1 MVKPLVT
8 VGITMLIASFNMVYA
23 QGIGPGMAITAKF
36 TDEKVSEGSIVCTSA
51 EGIKPCNEEYS
62 VSIAGVYWENPA
74 VVLLDKKIP
83 DGKPVITEGRSRVR
97 VGGVSGKIR
106 KGDFI
111 TSSTTPGLGKRA
123 DKSGN
128 VLGVA
133 EEDMPGEGNE
143 EAIIYALVNI
153 RPAIVAT
160 TARGNLLES
169 LRQGLLAPTLAPLAS
184 LRYLLAI
191 LVAMA
196 AFILGFVYFGR
207 VAKGGVEAIGR
218 NPLARKAIQIG
229 VALNLLMTVAIMAG
243 GLVLAYVI
251 LII

>member
-1 MVKPLVT
+1 M
-8 VGITMLIASFNMVYA
+8 
-23 QGIGPGMAITAKF
+23 
-36 TDEKVSEGSIVCTSA
+36 
-51 EGIKPCNEEYS
+51 
-62 VSIAGVYWENPA
+62 
-74 VVLLDKKIP
+74 
-83 DGKPVITEGRSRVR
+83 
-97 VGGVSGKIR
+97 
-106 KGDFI
+106 
-111 TSSTTPGLGKRA
+111 
-123 DKSGN
+123 
-128 VLGVA
+128 A